1 MLDRASGMAG
11 LLSSLRQ
18 LLQTNE
24 AAGRGPSTP
33 ATRAPDAEPPRRRQI
48 PGDRL
53 QWSFS
58 NGNVIYRG
66 GSRTPIDPRSAEG
79 RTIEGILARQRA
91 DREANARQK
100 AYVAALRQSAI
111 PRSVVEGRAGLEAI
125 RLGPGLQLADL
136 FRQRTASHLQP

>member
-1 MLDRASGMAG
+1 MQVMAAGMGMAG
-11 LLSSLRQ
+11 LLGSLRQ
-18 LLQTNE
+18 LLRTTE
-24 AAGRGPSTP
+24 
-33 ATRAPDAEPPRRRQI
+33 TRPRL

-79 RTIEGILARQRA
+79 RTIEAILARQRA
-91 DREANARQK
+91 DRDANARQR

-111 PRSVVEGRAGLEAI
+111 PRAVVEGRAGLDAI

-136 FRQRTASHLQP
+136 FRQRTASHLSR